1 MIKWIMTLWLVPSIF
16 ALSLEQA
23 IESAL
28 NNNTDYQIQLNRN
41 QQSLNS
47 ETLGYTKLLP
57 SLEAIATGVYQEY
70 DEIYSANNTR
80 PQSQELYSA
89 GLSSQWILFDG
100 FQTWATQAKLKKLSQ
115 IEMLKTEDME
125 SLLVIQVKRDYFK
138 LGVLL
143 SNQNWWSEQYQSSL
157 TQFQIIES
165 KEAYGSMRRKDFLQ
179 SKIQLKNDSLAWAK
193 SQLELKS
200 HWEEFLQLTG
210 LTLSEVPA
218 NVSQEKLN
226 WESQFE
232 PLQLEKN
239 LKIRMLKNQYQYSK
253 QSTSSSASSFYPHI
267 VAHGKY
273 MYNFNEGEFNT
284 GAIASEY
291 RLKEIGL
298 SLKWNLFNG
307 LQDQMDYRNSKLNEV
322 NAGLAVKEA
331 HSEIEMQYTLALE
344 RFKML
349 ESSLKLAQD
358 QTELAE
364 ELLKL
369 SEESYQLGSLTQ
381 FELRQAKL
389 EYQKSWLNLQNQ
401 KLQTYELT
409 LQIQNL
415 LGN

>member
-1 MIKWIMTLWLVPSIF
+1 MIKWIIAFGLVGTVFS
-16 ALSLEQA
+16 LSLEQA

-28 NNNTDYQIQLNRN
+28 NKNVDYQIQLNKN
-41 QQSLNS
+41 QQALNT

-57 SLEAIATGVYQEY
+57 SLDAIATGVYQEF
-70 DEIYSANNTR
+70 DDIYSANNSR

-100 FQTWATQAKLKKLSQ
+100 FQTWATQSKLKKLSQ
-115 IEMLKTEDME
+115 MEMLKTEDME
-125 SLLVIQVKRDYFK
+125 SILVIQVKRDYFK

-157 TQFQIIES
+157 TQFKIIES

-179 SKIQLKNDSLAWAK
+179 SKIQLKNDSLAWAQ

-200 HWEEFLQLTG
+200 HWDEFLQLTG
-210 LTLSEVPA
+210 LSLSEVPA

-239 LKIRMLKNQYQYSK
+239 LKIRMLENQYQYSK
-253 QSTSSSASSFYPHI
+253 QSMRSSASTFYPHV

-358 QTELAE
+358 QTELTE

-369 SEESYQLGSLTQ
+369 SEESYKLGSLTQ

-389 EYQKSWLNLQNQ
+389 EYQKSWLNLQEQ
-401 KLQTYELT
+401 KLQTYELA

-415 LGN
+415 LGK